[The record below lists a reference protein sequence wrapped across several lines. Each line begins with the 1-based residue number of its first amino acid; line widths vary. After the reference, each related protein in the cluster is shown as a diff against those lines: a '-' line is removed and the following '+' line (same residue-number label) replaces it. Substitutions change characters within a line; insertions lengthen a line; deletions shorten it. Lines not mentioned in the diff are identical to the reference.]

1 MTTMTIFKGGFMN
14 ILDCRTNIDLM
25 NYDEMKNRE
34 IKMLKYD
41 IERLENTTRL
51 LNDEN
56 LKFINEIDKLEIEL
70 KDLKQMLQPYKNK
83 IQELINENE
92 RLRSKSFE
100 PKTRQITDKQIKEI
114 KDLRNSGFSYREI
127 QDKTGWSKFTIGRVL
142 NGEYD

>member
-1 MTTMTIFKGGFMN
+1 MN

-34 IKMLKYD
+34 IKMLNYE
-41 IERLENTTRL
+41 IGRLENTTRL
-51 LNDEN
+51 LNEEN
-56 LKFINEIDKLEIEL
+56 LKLIDKIDELELEL

-83 IQELINENE
+83 IKELINENE
-92 RLRSKSFE
+92 KLRSKSFE
-100 PKTRQITDKQIKEI
+100 PKTRQITDNQIKEI

-127 QDKTGWSKFTIGRVL
+127 QHKTGWSKFTIGRVL

>member
-1 MTTMTIFKGGFMN
+1 MTIMTIFKGGFMN

-70 KDLKQMLQPYKNK
+70 KDLKQMLQPYKGLEVSHLSQRHDK
-83 IQELINENE
+83 LQISKLKK
-92 RLRSKSFE
+92 LR
-100 PKTRQITDKQIKEI
+100 I
-114 KDLRNSGFSYREI
+114 
-127 QDKTGWSKFTIGRVL
+127 
-142 NGEYD
+142 

>member
-1 MTTMTIFKGGFMN
+1 MN